1 VGPDGRCAGP
11 GTVVFQDKED
21 APVQQN
27 PALHVVFIG
36 GVVLICAICIL
47 SIAYRLQKHAAQRVD
62 AERRA
67 SAALEEMNR
76 ATKELRARHGNDPAD
91 DPSLTPGERLQ
102 RMYPGVPR
110 PATAAGSE
118 DS

>member
-1 VGPDGRCAGP
+1 M
-11 GTVVFQDKED
+11 
-21 APVQQN
+21 QQN

-47 SIAYRLQKHAAQRVD
+47 SIAYRLQKLSAQRVD
-62 AERRA
+62 AARRA

-91 DPSLTPGERLQ
+91 DPSLTPGERLR
-102 RMYPGVPR
+102 RMYPGVQHSE
-110 PATAAGSE
+110 AAAESE
-118 DS
+118 GA